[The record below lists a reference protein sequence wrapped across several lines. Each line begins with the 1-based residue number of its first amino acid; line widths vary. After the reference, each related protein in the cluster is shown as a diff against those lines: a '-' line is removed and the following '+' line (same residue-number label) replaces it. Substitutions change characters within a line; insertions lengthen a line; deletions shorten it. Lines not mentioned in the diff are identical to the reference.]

1 MKIKENVTVYFCDH
15 CDKHYLRPSACQRH
29 ERDVCNKNPRN
40 KVLCMDC
47 KHHVGKD
54 ISADI
59 TVSWCAAYDKMLQGR
74 FEARHGLL
82 EADQV
87 VMPSRSEG
95 CPHHIEEDTLESIG
109 FTSFEFYGS

>member
-1 MKIKENVTVYFCDH
+1 MSDF
-15 CDKHYLRPSACQRH
+15 
-29 ERDVCNKNPRN
+29 PRFE
-40 KVLCMDC
+40 VFLGSD
-47 KHHVGKD
+47 GKFY
-54 ISADI
+54 
-59 TVSWCAAYDKMLQGR
+59 WQKMLQGR